1 MAWGGFLLFV
11 FVMLAIDLGVV
22 NRKAHV
28 VSVREALAFTTL
40 LVLLAFAFAGFV
52 YAAYENQWLALGIQ
66 VDRIDNTVNDG
77 RLAALKFITG
87 YLIELSLSADNVFVM
102 AMIFAHLRIPAQFQH
117 RVLFWGILGALVM
130 RGIMIVVGVALISR
144 YHWIL
149 YVFGA
154 FLIYTAIKMLFTKE
168 EGHLET
174 DEVFIIRQLRRF
186 FPVTGKFH
194 EHHFTVTVDGRRML
208 TPLAV
213 ALVLVEAMDLV
224 FALDSIPA
232 AFAITADP
240 FLVFTSN
247 VFAILGL
254 RSLYFALAG
263 AIDKFRYLKTSLSAI
278 LGLIGLKMLTGEL
291 LKEHFGPN
299 VNLYMLGMVVG
310 ILVLGAVASIVATRR
325 EKRAGGQLTSD
336 G

>member
-11 FVMLAIDLGVV
+11 LVMLAIDLFVV
-22 NRKAHV
+22 NREAHV
-28 VSVREALAFTTL
+28 VSVREALAFTTV
-40 LVLLAFAFAGFV
+40 LVVLAMAFAGFV
-52 YAAYENQWLALGIQ
+52 HVAYDNQWLELGKQ
-66 VDRIDNTVNDG
+66 VDRIDGTVNDG
-77 RLAALKFITG
+77 RLASVKFITG

-102 AMIFAHLRIPAQFQH
+102 AMIFAHLRIPPQFQH

-130 RGIMIVVGVALISR
+130 RGIMIVVGTALIAK

-154 FLIYTAIKMLFTKE
+154 FLLYTAIKMLFTKD

-174 DEVFIIRQLRRF
+174 DEVFIIKQLRRF
-186 FPVTGKFH
+186 FPVTGKFNA
-194 EHHFTVTVDGRRML
+194 HHFTLMVEGRRML

-263 AIDKFRYLKTSLSAI
+263 AIDKFKYLKTSLSAI
-278 LGLIGLKMLTGEL
+278 LGLIGVKMLTGDL
-291 LKEHFGPN
+291 LKEQFGPN
-299 VNLYMLGMVVG
+299 VNIYMLGMVIA
-310 ILVLGAVASIVATRR
+310 ILVVGAIASVIATRR
-325 EKRAGGQLTSD
+325 EGR
-336 G
+336 

>member
-1 MAWGGFLLFV
+1 VAWGGFLVFV
-11 FVMLAIDLGVV
+11 LVMLAIDLFVL
-22 NRKAHV
+22 NREAHV
-28 VSVREALAFTTL
+28 VSVREALAFTAV
-40 LVLLAFAFAGFV
+40 LVVLAMAFAGFV
-52 YAAYENQWLALGIQ
+52 HVAYDNHWLALGIH
-66 VDRIDNTVNDG
+66 VDRIDGAVNDG
-77 RLAALKFITG
+77 RLASLKFITG

-102 AMIFAHLRIPAQFQH
+102 AMIFAHLRIPPQFQH

-130 RGIMIVVGVALISR
+130 RGVMIVVGTALIAR

-154 FLIYTAIKMLFTKE
+154 FLLYTAIKMLLTKD

-186 FPVTGKFH
+186 FPVTGQFN
-194 EHHFTVTVDGRRML
+194 EHHFTAMVSGRRML

-232 AFAITADP
+232 AFAITTDP

-278 LGLIGLKMLTGEL
+278 LGLIGLNMLTGDL
-291 LKEHFGPN
+291 LKDQFGPN
-299 VNLYMLGMVVG
+299 VNIYMLGMVIA
-310 ILVLGAVASIVATRR
+310 ILALGAVASIIATRR
-325 EKRAGGQLTSD
+325 DERSGKR
-336 G
+336 

>member
-1 MAWGGFLLFV
+1 MAWGGFLVFV
-11 FVMLAIDLGVV
+11 LVMLAIDLFVV
-22 NRKAHV
+22 NREAHV
-28 VSVREALAFTTL
+28 VSVREALAFTAV
-40 LVLLAFAFAGFV
+40 LVVLAMAFAGFV
-52 YAAYENQWLALGIQ
+52 HAAYDNHWLALGTH
-66 VDRIDNTVNDG
+66 VDRIDGVMNDG
-77 RLAALKFITG
+77 RLAAVKFITG

-102 AMIFAHLRIPAQFQH
+102 AMIFAHLRIPPQFQH

-130 RGIMIVVGVALISR
+130 RGVMIVVGTALIAK

-154 FLIYTAIKMLFTKE
+154 FLLYPAIKMLLTKD

-186 FPVTGKFH
+186 FPVTGQLN
-194 EHHFTVTVDGRRML
+194 EHHFTAIVDGRRML

-213 ALVLVEAMDLV
+213 GLVLVEAMDLV

-278 LGLIGLKMLTGEL
+278 LGLIGVKMLTGDL
-291 LKEHFGPN
+291 LKEQFGPN
-299 VNLYMLGMVVG
+299 VNLYMLGMVIA
-310 ILVLGAVASIVATRR
+310 ILALGAIASVIATRR
-325 EKRAGGQLTSD
+325 DERGKGR
-336 G
+336 

>member
-1 MAWGGFLLFV
+1 
-11 FVMLAIDLGVV
+11 MLAIDLGVV

-28 VSVREALAFTTL
+28 ISVREALTFTAV
-40 LVLLAFAFAGFV
+40 LVVLAFAFAGFI
-52 YAAYENQWLALGIQ
+52 YFAYENHWLELGIH
-66 VDRIDNTVNDG
+66 VDRMDNTINDG

-102 AMIFAHLRIPAQFQH
+102 AMIFAHLRIPPQFQH
-117 RVLFWGILGALVM
+117 RVLIWGILGALFL
-130 RGIMIVVGVALISR
+130 RGVMIVVGVALVSR

-149 YVFGA
+149 YLFGA
-154 FLIYTAIKMLFTKE
+154 FLVYTAIKMLLTKD
-168 EGHLET
+168 EGHIET
-174 DEVFIIRQLRRF
+174 DEVFIIRLLRRF
-186 FPVTGKFH
+186 FPVTGQFN
-194 EHHFTVTVDGRRML
+194 EHHFTAIVDGRRML

-213 ALVLVEAMDLV
+213 GLVLIDVLDLV

-263 AIDKFRYLKTSLSAI
+263 AIEKFKYLKTSLSAI
-278 LGLIGLKMLTGEL
+278 LGLIGAKMLTGDL
-291 LKEHFGPN
+291 LKEWLGPN
-299 VNLYMLGMVVG
+299 VNLYMLGVVIA
-310 ILVLGAVASIVATRR
+310 ILAAGALASVVVARR
-325 EKRAGGQLTSD
+325 EDRRRAAASLTPD
-336 G
+336 ADD

>member
-1 MAWGGFLLFV
+1 
-11 FVMLAIDLGVV
+11 MLAIDLGVV

-28 VSVREALAFTTL
+28 VSVREALIFTTI
-40 LVLLAFAFAGFV
+40 LVVLAMAFAGFV
-52 YAAYENQWLALGIQ
+52 HVAYDRHWMALGSH
-66 VDRIDNTVNDG
+66 VDRIDGAMNDG
-77 RLAALKFITG
+77 RLASIKFITG

-102 AMIFAHLRIPAQFQH
+102 AMIFAHLRIPPQFQH

-130 RGIMIVVGVALISR
+130 RGIMIVVGVALIAK

-154 FLIYTAIKMLFTKE
+154 FLLYTAAKMLLTRD

-174 DEVFIIRQLRRF
+174 DEVFIIKQLRRF
-186 FPVTGKFH
+186 FPVTGKFN
-194 EHHFTVTVDGRRML
+194 EHHFTAIVDGRRML

-213 ALVLVEAMDLV
+213 GLVLVEAMDLV

-263 AIDKFRYLKTSLSAI
+263 AIEKFRYLKTSLSAI
-278 LGLIGLKMLTGEL
+278 LGLIGLKMLTGDF
-291 LKEHFGPN
+291 LKDHFGPN
-299 VNLYMLGMVVG
+299 VNLYMLGMVIG
-310 ILVLGAVASIVATRR
+310 ILLLGAIASIVVTKREDRR
-325 EKRAGGQLTSD
+325 RD
-336 G
+336 GSVEPEQR